1 MRVVVLVEIDRGH
14 ALQLE
19 ISPVSRPDKGL
30 LLVPDAPRCAQ
41 DDPLGPGNIGHVAFA
56 DGRSTTVL
64 KPEVDVE
71 ENDLTITVRVR
82 IGKVRPLDIQLLL
95 SPDAMVI
102 RAEQSAT
109 AKRMFRTVQFPRR
122 IDVGKTEVK
131 YEDGYLILTA

>member
-1 MRVVVLVEIDRGH
+1 MNSQEATAVSVRLAETIADEINDMYDQITRRAYEIFRLAAERELVV
-14 ALQLE
+14 
-19 ISPVSRPDKGL
+19 
-30 LLVPDAPRCAQ
+30 
-41 DDPLGPGNIGHVAFA
+41 
-56 DGRSTTVL
+56 

-82 IGKVRPLDIQLLL
+82 IGKVRAVDIQLLL

>member
-1 MRVVVLVEIDRGH
+1 MNSQEATAVSVRLAETIADEINDMYDQITRRAYEIFRRRGGTATLDLEDWLAAERELVV
-14 ALQLE
+14 
-19 ISPVSRPDKGL
+19 
-30 LLVPDAPRCAQ
+30 
-41 DDPLGPGNIGHVAFA
+41 
-56 DGRSTTVL
+56 

-71 ENDLTITVRVR
+71 ENELTITVRVR

-102 RAEQSAT
+102 RTEQSAT

-122 IDVGKTEVK
+122 IDVRKAEVK

>member
-1 MRVVVLVEIDRGH
+1 MTCTIR
-14 ALQLE
+14 
-19 ISPVSRPDKGL
+19 S
-30 LLVPDAPRCAQ
+30 PDAHTRSFAGAVAPR
-41 DDPLGPGNIGHVAFA
+41 LWTSKIGLAAERELV
-56 DGRSTTVL
+56 V

-82 IGKVRPLDIQLLL
+82 IGKVRAVDIQLLL